1 MTQQQHAIPAGRVAK
16 CPKCGGQPHHVE
28 HFGRSRAEAMD
39 FSIPAHRHSIECPCG
54 RSTAKH
60 AALADAEA
68 EWGVVDSQIPM
79 PLPINVARI
88 EHGRRKAKAVRS

>member
-16 CPKCGGQPHHVE
+16 CPKCGGYPHHVE
-28 HFGRSRAEAMD
+28 HFGRSRAETMD

-54 RSTAKH
+54 RTTAKH
-60 AALADAEA
+60 AELSEAAA

-79 PLPINVARI
+79 PARQNCTL
-88 EHGRRKAKAVRS
+88 K